1 MLYLLIDGMGNGE
14 WNGME
19 WNGMEWNGMAW
30 HGMAW
35 NGMEWNGMSKEVAT
49 TVEVNRNILGALLS
63 FSAKASKP
71 KDFDAELTYPLSAI
85 PLSMLYLM
93 EPEEKPQRVY

>member
-1 MLYLLIDGMGNGE
+1 MLIGN
-14 WNGME
+14 NKKKLHDPLPR
-19 WNGMEWNGMAW
+19 NKRKKFTD
-30 HGMAW
+30 
-35 NGMEWNGMSKEVAT
+35 SVKTFIIKRDKVAT

-71 KDFDAELTYPLSAI
+71 RDFDAELTYPLSAI